1 MTGSTDGGDAG
12 CTGHK
17 AEGVDLDEAELGIY
31 PLEPTSLGGV
41 IRNQLVWRGTP
52 ASTWDEA
59 SLDEAS
65 IGVEPVVDSLDG
77 VVHGVTGRP
86 GEVPDSVVAVRPSR
100 LEVARAGA
108 MPEIPMRTI
117 RVTTLV
123 LT

>member
-1 MTGSTDGGDAG
+1 MDGGDAG
-12 CTGHK
+12 CTGHGSEV
-17 AEGVDLDEAELGIY
+17 ADLDEAELGVY
-31 PLEPTSLGGV
+31 PLEPTSLAGV
-41 IRNQLVWRGTP
+41 IRNQLVWRGVAPFTQEQ
-52 ASTWDEA
+52 T

-65 IGVEPVVDSLDG
+65 VGVEPVADSLDG

-100 LEVARAGA
+100 PDVASAGVL
-108 MPEIPMRTI
+108 PEISMRAV